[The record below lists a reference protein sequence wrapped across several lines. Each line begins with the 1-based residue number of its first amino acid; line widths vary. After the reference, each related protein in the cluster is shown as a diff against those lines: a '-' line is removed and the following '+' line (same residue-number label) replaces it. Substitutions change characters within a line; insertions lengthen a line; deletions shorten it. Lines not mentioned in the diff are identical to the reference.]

1 MYWDHIGVKTGWCLC
16 VYVCVPLRQKYRA
29 VSRNLSKYSLTY
41 FRGCSYEFN
50 TFWSNDVVMVLFC
63 KINDNTFSLYV
74 SVYLEPFGKTT
85 GPILMNIFRNS
96 FRKMNDYD
104 WSLSN
109 LIKLWCHSG
118 HIAERVVSL
127 YDFLIFCRV
136 IRQNYMTDISKT
148 FQISIKMF

>member
-1 MYWDHIGVKTGWCLC
+1 M
-16 VYVCVPLRQKYRA
+16 
-29 VSRNLSKYSLTY
+29 SLTH
-41 FRGCSYEFN
+41 FDQMM
-50 TFWSNDVVMVLFC
+50 WSWWLFC

-109 LIKLWCHSG
+109 LIKL
-118 HIAERVVSL
+118 
-127 YDFLIFCRV
+127 
-136 IRQNYMTDISKT
+136 
-148 FQISIKMF
+148 